1 VRQGM
6 RESEIISSLNP
17 VILNSLTPLSSRIR
31 LGIAY
36 YQTMA
41 IKKPFLHLGIKLGHE
56 SGQSAPEN
64 LGTSGAPLDRA
75 HPFYFGFLAA
85 AGAVIAITM
94 LKAFASASQ
103 VFVLIVISLFLA
115 AGLNPAVEFF
125 RRRGLSR
132 KFAVLAVIGCVMAFV
147 GLFAAVVIPPVVK
160 QLDDLI
166 RNAPSLISG
175 LKSNPT
181 LAKLN
186 SHYGIIDSIQKKVS
200 ASIHNGQFVMSA
212 FGGVIG
218 VGKAVLS
225 GAISALTILILT
237 LYFLASLPTVTETAY
252 RFVPRSRRE
261 RVSKIS
267 DAIIRR
273 IGSFVSGQA
282 TVAFIA
288 AIFALVLAL
297 SLRIPYPQAIALL
310 VFLCG
315 CIPLV
320 GHILGCTAFTL
331 VALTK
336 SPLTAVIVLVAYL
349 LYIQIENYVIMPR
362 IMRRSLSIPG
372 LVTIIAALVGVSLL
386 GIVGGILAV
395 PIAAAV
401 MLIID
406 EVVFPRA
413 ELS

>member
-1 VRQGM
+1 
-6 RESEIISSLNP
+6 
-17 VILNSLTPLSSRIR
+17 
-31 LGIAY
+31 
-36 YQTMA
+36 MA
-41 IKKPFLHLGIKLGHE
+41 IKKPSLHLGHLGIKLGRE
-56 SGQSAPEN
+56 SVPSAPEN
-64 LGTSGAPLDRA
+64 LGASGAPLDRA

-132 KFAVLAVIGCVMAFV
+132 KFAVLAVIGCVLVFV
-147 GLFAAVVIPPVVK
+147 GLFAAVVIPPVIK
-160 QLDDLI
+160 QADGLI
-166 RNAPSLISG
+166 RNAPSLINS
-175 LKSNPT
+175 LKDNPT

-200 ASIHNGQFVMSA
+200 ASIHNGQFVISA

-225 GAISALTILILT
+225 GAISAFTILILT
-237 LYFLASLPTVTETAY
+237 LYFLSSLPSVTQTAY
-252 RFVPRSRRE
+252 RFVPLSRRE

-288 AIFALVLAL
+288 AIFALILAL
-297 SLRIPYPQAIALL
+297 SLNIPYPQAIALL
-310 VFLCG
+310 VFICG

-320 GHILGCTAFTL
+320 GHILGITAFTL

-336 SPLTAVIVLVAYL
+336 SPLTAVVVLVCYII
-349 LYIQIENYVIMPR
+349 YIQVENYLIMPR

-395 PIAAAV
+395 PIAAAI
-401 MLIID
+401 MLIIE
-406 EVVFPRA
+406 EVVFPRTDQ
-413 ELS
+413 S

>member
-1 VRQGM
+1 
-6 RESEIISSLNP
+6 
-17 VILNSLTPLSSRIR
+17 
-31 LGIAY
+31 
-36 YQTMA
+36 MA
-41 IKKPFLHLGIKLGHE
+41 IKKPSLHLGHLGIKLGRE
-56 SGQSAPEN
+56 SAPSAPEN
-64 LGTSGAPLDRA
+64 LGASGAPLDRA

-132 KFAVLAVIGCVMAFV
+132 KFAVLAVIGCVLAFV
-147 GLFAAVVIPPVVK
+147 GLFAAVVIPPVIK
-160 QLDDLI
+160 QVDGLI
-166 RNAPSLISG
+166 RNAPSLINS
-175 LKSNPT
+175 LKDNPT

-200 ASIHNGQFVMSA
+200 ASIHNGQFVISA

-225 GAISALTILILT
+225 GAISAFTILILT
-237 LYFLASLPTVTETAY
+237 LYFLSSLPSVTQTAY
-252 RFVPRSRRE
+252 RFVPLSRRE

-288 AIFALVLAL
+288 AIFALILAL
-297 SLRIPYPQAIALL
+297 SLNIPYPQAIALL
-310 VFLCG
+310 VFICG

-320 GHILGCTAFTL
+320 GHILGITAFTL

-336 SPLTAVIVLVAYL
+336 SPLTAVVVLVCYII
-349 LYIQIENYVIMPR
+349 YIQVENYLIMPR

-395 PIAAAV
+395 PIAAAI
-401 MLIID
+401 MLIIE
-406 EVVFPRA
+406 EVVFPRTDQ
-413 ELS
+413 S